1 MCLKSIKRF
10 RFGIMFSHRKWKKK
24 SFQTE
29 KGKKTHNVTN
39 DNIIE
44 VLFFLLLLS
53 KRKLKLFF
61 FNHSLFD
68 FDLRKFQNK

>member
-1 MCLKSIKRF
+1 ME
-10 RFGIMFSHRKWKKK
+10 KK

-68 FDLRKFQNK
+68 FDLRKFQNNYRHNKLKIKIPSIVL